1 MSCHR
6 RQRWCKAHVPN
17 PHEGLWEFQQKGT
30 VWEKK
35 RSKSPWGVMRDYCTP
50 QNFPISWFQI
60 PMRGYEAF
68 RWTASRSNRS
78 VPNPHEGLW
87 DRLYTM
93 SKAACYCSK
102 SPWGVMRIPIS
113 RAVKEYKKF
122 QIPMRGYEVGWN
134 LVVKCPIFVPNPHEG
149 LWVASLV
156 VSEESVSGS
165 KSPWG
170 VMRSHLQLPA
180 GRPECSKSPW
190 GVMRL
195 I

>member
-122 QIPMRGYEVGWN
+122 QIPMRGYEADLNIWGMS
-134 LVVKCPIFVPNPHEG
+134 LLRVPNPHEG
-149 LWVASLV
+149 LWATINERRAKWQIS
-156 VSEESVSGS
+156 S

-170 VMRSHLQLPA
+170 VMRKQKQFQEAVEAAFQIP
-180 GRPECSKSPW
+180 
-190 GVMRL
+190 MRGYEA
-195 I
+195 